1 MTTPLPIQR
10 RYMSV
15 FEFSFMHKIFILCS
29 CIIVYIVIMKFI
41 VFCTDCGF
49 IVQLVDRQLECRG
62 SMATSGAVVL
72 NKLSGMC
79 VLVAVSVY
87 SDKHY

>member
-1 MTTPLPIQR
+1 
-10 RYMSV
+10 MSV
-15 FEFSFMHKIFILCS
+15 LSSRLCIKYLF
-29 CIIVYIVIMKFI
+29 CVVVYIVIMKFI
-41 VFCTDCGF
+41 VFCTARGF

>member
-1 MTTPLPIQR
+1 
-10 RYMSV
+10 
-15 FEFSFMHKIFILCS
+15 
-29 CIIVYIVIMKFI
+29 MKFI
-41 VFCTDCGF
+41 VFCTDRGF